1 MTVPITILT
10 GFLGSGK
17 TTLLNHA
24 LRGPMLSRALV
35 VVNELGAVPLDHLL
49 VKEVREDVLL
59 LDSGC
64 VCCSIRGDLV
74 DALLAQSGA
83 RKVPKPGASG
93 AGAPRAGSG
102 ATEASRMGGPGGFT
116 PTGGGAGDSPSW
128 EPEASFDRVFV
139 ETTGLADPTPIVA
152 TLIRHPELSQH
163 YHLDAVV
170 TAVDGEH
177 APATLA
183 RHDEAKKQVLLADD
197 LILTKVD
204 AVSASALSAA
214 REAAQALNRR
224 ARLFFAERGLLD
236 WRPILEWTPSTVSSR
251 LDVAR
256 SSPPHAGSEVRSFS
270 VRAEHAVDFRSFALW
285 LSMVSQLHGETLL
298 RVKGLLRVDDE
309 PGPVVVQTVQHVV
322 YPTYSMASWPSEDR
336 SSRLMVITRGM
347 PAELVEQL
355 RSSLDRLLNVSPEGS
370 LGPGARA
377 S

>member
-1 MTVPITILT
+1 MTIPITILT

-64 VCCSIRGDLV
+64 VRCAIRGDLV
-74 DALLAQSGA
+74 DTLLAYSGA
-83 RKVPKPGASG
+83 
-93 AGAPRAGSG
+93 
-102 ATEASRMGGPGGFT
+102 EAR
-116 PTGGGAGDSPSW
+116 
-128 EPEASFDRVFV
+128 FDRVFV

-152 TLIRHPELSQH
+152 TLVRHPELSRH
-163 YHLDAVV
+163 YHLDAAV

-204 AVSASALSAA
+204 VVGASALHAA
-214 REAAQALNRR
+214 RAVAQELNPR

-236 WRPILEWTPSTVSSR
+236 WRPILEWTPSTVSSFEETLGPR
-251 LDVAR
+251 GQAAWT
-256 SSPPHAGSEVRSFS
+256 SS
-270 VRAEHAVDFRSFALW
+270 
-285 LSMVSQLHGETLL
+285 GETL
-298 RVKGLLRVDDE
+298 
-309 PGPVVVQTVQHVV
+309 
-322 YPTYSMASWPSEDR
+322 S
-336 SSRLMVITRGM
+336 
-347 PAELVEQL
+347 
-355 RSSLDRLLNVSPEGS
+355 
-370 LGPGARA
+370 
-377 S
+377 

>member
-74 DALLAQSGA
+74 DALLAY
-83 RKVPKPGASG
+83 PGAD
-93 AGAPRAGSG
+93 AR
-102 ATEASRMGGPGGFT
+102 
-116 PTGGGAGDSPSW
+116 
-128 EPEASFDRVFV
+128 FDRVFV

-152 TLIRHPELSQH
+152 TLVRHPDLSRR
-163 YHLDAVV
+163 YHLDALV

-177 APATLA
+177 AATTLA

-197 LILTKVD
+197 LVMTKVD
-204 AVSASALSAA
+204 MVSASALHAA
-214 REAAQALNRR
+214 RAAAQELNPG

-236 WRPILEWTPSTVSSR
+236 WRPILQWTPSTVSSR
-251 LDVAR
+251 LDVA
-256 SSPPHAGSEVRSFS
+256 SSAPPHGGSEVRSFS
-270 VRAEHAVDFRSFALW
+270 VRVDRAVDFRSFALW
-285 LSMVSQLHGETLL
+285 LSMVSQVHGESLL
-298 RVKGLLRVDDE
+298 RVKGLLRVEDE
-309 PGPVVVQTVQHVV
+309 PGPVVVQAVQHVV
-322 YPTYSMASWPSEDR
+322 HPTYSMSRWPSEDR
-336 SSRLMVITRGM
+336 ASRLMVITRGM
-347 PAELVEQL
+347 SATLVEEL
-355 RSSLDRLLNVSPEGS
+355 RASLEGLLNAPAVRAVGAATQPA
-370 LGPGARA
+370 GP
-377 S
+377 SS

>member
-64 VCCSIRGDLV
+64 VCCSIRGGLV
-74 DALLAQSGA
+74 DALLAHSGA
-83 RKVPKPGASG
+83 
-93 AGAPRAGSG
+93 
-102 ATEASRMGGPGGFT
+102 EAR
-116 PTGGGAGDSPSW
+116 
-128 EPEASFDRVFV
+128 FDRVFV

-152 TLIRHPELSQH
+152 TIVRHPELSRR

-177 APATLA
+177 AATTLA

-197 LILTKVD
+197 LIMTKLD
-204 AVSASALSAA
+204 LVSTSALHAA
-214 REAAQALNRR
+214 RAAAQELNPG

-236 WRPILEWTPSTVSSR
+236 WRPILLWTPSTVASR
-251 LDVAR
+251 LDVA
-256 SSPPHAGSEVRSFS
+256 SSAPPHGGGEVRSFS
-270 VRAEHAVDFRSFALW
+270 VRADRAVDFRSFALW
-285 LSMVSQLHGETLL
+285 LSMVSHFHGETLL
-298 RVKGLLRVDDE
+298 RVKGLLRVEDE
-309 PGPVVVQTVQHVV
+309 PGPVVVQAVQHVV
-322 YPTYSMASWPSEDR
+322 YPTYWMSQWPSEDR
-336 SSRLMVITRGM
+336 ASRLMVITRGM
-347 PAELVEQL
+347 PVALFQEL
-355 RSSLDRLLNVSPEGS
+355 RASLDRLLNPAAVRALATASQPA
-370 LGPGARA
+370 GASSGA
-377 S
+377 SS

>member
-1 MTVPITILT
+1 MQPSCIYATVRCSMTVPITILT

-24 LRGPMLSRALV
+24 LRGPMLARALV

-83 RKVPKPGASG
+83 
-93 AGAPRAGSG
+93 
-102 ATEASRMGGPGGFT
+102 EAR
-116 PTGGGAGDSPSW
+116 
-128 EPEASFDRVFV
+128 FDRVFV

-152 TLIRHPELSQH
+152 TLVRHPELSRH

-177 APATLA
+177 APTTLA

-197 LILTKVD
+197 IIMTKVD
-204 AVSASALSAA
+204 VASASALHAA
-214 REAAQALNRR
+214 RAAAQELNPR

-236 WRPILEWTPSTVSSR
+236 WRPILDWTPSTVSSR
-251 LDVAR
+251 LDVA
-256 SSPPHAGSEVRSFS
+256 SAAPPHGGSEVRSFS
-270 VRAEHAVDFRSFALW
+270 VRADRAVDFRSFALW
-285 LSMVSQLHGETLL
+285 LSMVSQFHGETLL
-298 RVKGLLRVDDE
+298 RVKGLLRVEDE
-309 PGPVVVQTVQHVV
+309 HGPVVVQAVQHVV
-322 YPTYSMASWPSEDR
+322 YPTYSMPRWPSEDR
-336 SSRLMVITRGM
+336 SSRVMVITRGM
-347 PAELVEQL
+347 PVTLVEQL
-355 RSSLDRLLNVSPEGS
+355 RSSLDGLLNAPA
-370 LGPGARA
+370 ARVDA
-377 S
+377 TAREAVEATS